1 MSVLQVIGIA
11 CVAALVA
18 ALISGWFFSRRM
30 HRKVSYILDALEDR
44 ETNFRF
50 NEVSLFNRGFNR
62 TLNRIRTLFE
72 REKEE
77 ITEQEGF
84 YGRMMDQVKTGIVVI
99 DLSERREGRVI
110 YSNVSALNMLGMA
123 TFSHVRQLGNI
134 DKNLEQSFW
143 NVSATNETRS
153 SFYNERGQISI
164 VATASETELQG
175 KQVKIVT
182 FNDISGEIAHNE
194 ELSWNKLIRVLT
206 HEIMNTVTP
215 IASLSNTLSEELL
228 RTREDEA
235 LDREELKLGLDT
247 IAASSK
253 GLIKFV
259 DTYRSLTRVSPPVKK
274 AFYLRELIEQV
285 RHLTQ
290 EQIHA
295 HEASFQYTEKS
306 DDILLYADQNQ
317 LSQVIVNLVKN
328 ALQAGATRVE
338 VMAEIDFAESV
349 VVTIA
354 NNGSPISKESREEI
368 FVPFYTTKQDG
379 SGIGL
384 SLSRQ
389 IMRLHNGSI
398 HLLRSDQKGTAFQ
411 LVFK

>member
-1 MSVLQVIGIA
+1 MSTLHIIGIA
-11 CVAALVA
+11 LLAAAVA
-18 ALISGWFFSRRM
+18 ALISGWYFARRM
-30 HRKVSYILDALEDR
+30 HQKVTYILDALEDK

-50 NEVSLFNRGFNR
+50 KEDSCFNRSFNR

-72 REKEE
+72 REKSEVA
-77 ITEQEGF
+77 EQEGF
-84 YGRMMDQVKTGIVVI
+84 YGQMMDQVKTGIVVV

-110 YSNVSALNMLGMA
+110 YSNSSALNMFGMA

-134 DKNLEQSFW
+134 EKSLERTFW
-143 NVSATNETRS
+143 DVTATTELRS
-153 SFYNERGQISI
+153 SFYNERGQITI

-175 KQVKIVT
+175 NHVKIVT
-182 FNDISGEIAHNE
+182 FNDITGEMAHNE

-215 IASLSNTLSEELL
+215 IASLSNTLSEDLL
-228 RTREDEA
+228 RTKDNESI
-235 LDREELKLGLDT
+235 DREELKLGLDT
-247 IAASSK
+247 IASSSQ

-290 EQIHA
+290 EQLNVY
-295 HEASFQYTEKS
+295 EARFSYTEKS
-306 DDILLYADQNQ
+306 DDILLYADSGQ
-317 LSQVIVNLVKN
+317 LSQVLVNLVKN
-328 ALQAGATRVE
+328 ALQAGATRIDIE
-338 VMAEIDFAESV
+338 AEIDFSESV
-349 VVTIA
+349 VVRVA
-354 NNGSPISKESREEI
+354 NNGRPISKESQEEI
-368 FVPFYTTKQDG
+368 FVPFYTTKQEG
-379 SGIGL
+379 TGIGL

-398 HLLRSDQKGTAFQ
+398 KLLRSDQKETAFA
-411 LVFK
+411 LIFK